1 METGAEPNQ
10 LLRVLDI
17 INTAVACTALAVVA
31 HSDLAVMLVAAGV
44 PGFYLVEKVHLWRN
58 PNAET
63 QLCGIAGW
71 HMLLHLSAIV
81 ASVMA
86 AFRIG
91 PKTDVPLEADL
102 EAGFF
107 GLIVGPFCAALFLP
121 RRGPQFET
129 AVTNAELRTIILG
142 ISRSSAAASAAS
154 AAALS
159 HREGDNTKR
168 E

>member
-10 LLRVLDI
+10 LIRVLDM
-17 INTAVACTALAVVA
+17 INTGVACTALAVVS
-31 HSDLAVMLVAAGV
+31 HNDLAVMLVAAGV
-44 PGFYLVEKVHLWRN
+44 PGFYLIEKIHLWQN
-58 PNAET
+58 PNAQT

-91 PKTDVPLEADL
+91 PKTDVPLAADL

-107 GLIVGPFCAALFLP
+107 GLIVGPFCAVLFLP

-129 AVTNAELRTIILG
+129 AVTNAELRSSMLG

-154 AAALS
+154 AAVVG
-159 HREGDNTKR
+159 HREICDAKR